1 MFVAPIIP
9 NVEICRRRRH
19 SHSSSDSSSD
29 DERDERFSANI
40 LPQTAPGAISLGS
53 FSGRGFEVRGNSI
66 RRRRHRRR
74 RGRDSITVT
83 VNVKGPSS
91 GNGTI
96 AISYT
101 GDSNSTNPIISAT
114 LTQDQ
119 ETTLTASFLADLSSN
134 LSFSMSGDGS
144 IVSGTIVIN

>member
-1 MFVAPIIP
+1 MFITPIIP

-66 RRRRHRRR
+66 RRRRRRR

-96 AISYT
+96 AINYT
-101 GDSNSTNPIISAT
+101 GNSNSTNPIISAT

-119 ETTLTASFLADLSSN
+119 ETTLTASFLADVSSN
-134 LSFSMSGDGS
+134 LSFSMSGEGS